1 MFFWKLLA
9 FAWYNGGGKGMFS
22 CFFFFQCREAAHKR
36 AASLFYFILL
46 FESGFTVLSKKFL

>member
-1 MFFWKLLA
+1 MLFWKLLA

-36 AASLFYFILL
+36 AASLFYLGLRAEAQFIL
-46 FESGFTVLSKKFL
+46 KYI